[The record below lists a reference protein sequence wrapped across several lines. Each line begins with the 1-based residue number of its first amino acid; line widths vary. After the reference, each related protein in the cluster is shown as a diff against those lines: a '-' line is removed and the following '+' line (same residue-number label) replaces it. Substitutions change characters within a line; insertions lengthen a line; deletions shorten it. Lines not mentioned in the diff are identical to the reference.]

1 MQLQVVQ
8 SFAQFNF
15 CFLKDRVLYVILKVK
30 YFIKGIKMSEMSE
43 NIKSV
48 ITCDLD
54 GKIETYSDGASKV
67 FGYSKE
73 EAIGK
78 MRVSDFSD
86 GKVVL
91 GHVINWLDEAVK
103 KGKWE
108 GNTVF
113 INKDRK
119 EVPCKIKIT
128 PTKDKNGEHIGY
140 CGVTTPLKDKAPD
153 EVRPKINLMTKIFAW
168 VVIMRMPF
176 LSATI
181 MPILVGAAVSKFM
194 GFNVDWGWLGL
205 TLLGGSL
212 LHIGTN
218 TSNDYFDHKSGTD
231 KLNYNYSNKGL
242 NGGSRGIQMGLIS
255 PKGMLNLS
263 IITFALSAVVGIPL
277 IQKAGIPILWLGV
290 IGFLSGLFYTAP
302 PFRFSSRKGMGEL
315 LIGLNF
321 GPLMVAG
328 SALVQTGQLLPEAF
342 LAGIPLGFLIAAVV
356 YVNEFPDHDSDKATG
371 KNTLIVVFGPEKAR
385 IGYVS
390 LVLGAFLS
398 IVFLVVNGTFP
409 SLILI
414 SLLASYFGVT
424 SIQTLYKY
432 YNIRLLE
439 PANWGTII
447 MHSVTG
453 ILLFAGIWLGSPS
466 L

>member
-1 MQLQVVQ
+1 MG
-8 SFAQFNF
+8 
-15 CFLKDRVLYVILKVK
+15 KV
-30 YFIKGIKMSEMSE
+30 
-43 NIKSV
+43 IKSV

-54 GKIETYSDGASKV
+54 GKVETFSDGASDL
-67 FGYSKE
+67 FGYSE
-73 EAIGK
+73 EEVVGK

-86 GKVVL
+86 GQVVL
-91 GHVINWLDEAVK
+91 GHVINWLDESVK

-108 GNTVF
+108 GETAF
-113 INKDRK
+113 LKKDGS
-119 EVPCKIKIT
+119 EFSATIKIT
-128 PTKDKNGEHIGY
+128 PTKDKEGNHIGY
-140 CGVTTPLKDKAPD
+140 CGVTTPLKDKKPD
-153 EVRPKINLMTKIFAW
+153 EVRPKIDLITQIFTW
-168 VVIMRMPF
+168 VVIMRLPF

-181 MPILVGAAVSKFM
+181 MPILVGAAVAKFM
-194 GFNVDWGWLGL
+194 GHGVDWSWLGL

-218 TSNDYFDHKSGTD
+218 TSNDYFDYLSGTD
-231 KLNYNYSNKGL
+231 NLNYNYSNKGL

-255 PKGMLNLS
+255 PIGVRNLT
-263 IITFALSAVVGIPL
+263 IVIFALSILVGIPL
-277 IQKAGIPILWLGV
+277 IQKAGMPVLWLGL

-302 PFRFSSRKGMGEL
+302 PFRFSSRKGLGEL

-328 SALVQTGQLLPEAF
+328 STLVQTGQLLPEAF

-356 YVNEFPDHDSDKATG
+356 YINEFPDHDSDKATG

-385 IGYVS
+385 VGYVA
-390 LVLGAFLS
+390 LVSGAFLS
-398 IVFLVVNGTFP
+398 IVLLVLNGTFP

-414 SLLASYFGVT
+414 ALLASYFGLT

-432 YNIRLLE
+432 YNNRLLE

-447 MHSVTG
+447 MHSLTG
-453 ILLFAGIWLGSPS
+453 LLLFVGLWLSTTTV
-466 L
+466 

>member
-1 MQLQVVQ
+1 
-8 SFAQFNF
+8 
-15 CFLKDRVLYVILKVK
+15 
-30 YFIKGIKMSEMSE
+30 MSK

-54 GKIETYSDGASKV
+54 GKIETYSEGAAKV
-67 FGYSKE
+67 FGYD
-73 EAIGK
+73 EAEVIGK

-86 GKVVL
+86 GQVVL
-91 GHVINWLDEAVK
+91 GHVIGWLDESVK

-108 GNTVF
+108 GETAF
-113 INKDRK
+113 IRKDGSEFSAR
-119 EVPCKIKIT
+119 IKIT

-140 CGVTTPLKDKAPD
+140 CGVTTPLKDKVPD
-153 EVRPKINLMTKIFAW
+153 EVRPKIDLMTKIFTW
-168 VVIMRMPF
+168 VVIMRLPF

-181 MPILVGAAVSKFM
+181 MPILVGAAVAKFM
-194 GFNVDWGWLGL
+194 GFSVDWAWLGL
-205 TLLGGSL
+205 TILGGSL

-218 TSNDYFDHKSGTD
+218 TSNDYFDHLSGTD
-231 KLNYNYSNKGL
+231 NINYNYSNKGL
-242 NGGSRGIQMGLIS
+242 NGGSRGIQMGLIT
-255 PKGMLNLS
+255 PTGVRNLT
-263 IITFALSAVVGIPL
+263 IIVFALSVLVGIPL
-277 IQKAGIPILWLGV
+277 IQKAGMQVFWLGL

-302 PFRFSSRKGMGEL
+302 PFKFSSRKGLGEL

-328 SALVQTGQLLPEAF
+328 STLIQTGQLLPEAF

-356 YVNEFPDHDSDKATG
+356 YINEFPDHDSDKVTG

-385 IGYVS
+385 IGYVA
-390 LVLGAFLS
+390 LVSGAFLS
-398 IVFLVVNGTFP
+398 IVLLVLNGTFP

-414 SLLASYFGVT
+414 TLLASYFGIT

-432 YNIRLLE
+432 YNDRLLE

-453 ILLFAGIWLGSPS
+453 LLLFAGLWLGNPIV
-466 L
+466 

>member
-1 MQLQVVQ
+1 M
-8 SFAQFNF
+8 S
-15 CFLKDRVLYVILKVK
+15 KV
-30 YFIKGIKMSEMSE
+30 
-43 NIKSV
+43 IKSV

-54 GKIETYSDGASKV
+54 GKVETFSDGASDL
-67 FGYSKE
+67 FGYSQE
-73 EAIGK
+73 EVVGK

-86 GKVVL
+86 GQVVL

-108 GNTVF
+108 GETAF
-113 INKDRK
+113 LKKDGS
-119 EVPCKIKIT
+119 EFSAKIKIT
-128 PTKDKNGEHIGY
+128 PTKDKEGNHIGY
-140 CGVTTPLKDKAPD
+140 CGVTTPLKDKKPD
-153 EVRPKINLMTKIFAW
+153 EVRPKIDLMTQIFTW
-168 VVIMRMPF
+168 VVIMRLPF

-181 MPILVGAAVSKFM
+181 MPILVGAAVAKFM
-194 GFNVDWGWLGL
+194 GHGVDWSWLGF

-218 TSNDYFDHKSGTD
+218 TSNDYFDYLSGTD
-231 KLNYNYSNKGL
+231 NLNYNYSNKGL

-255 PKGMLNLS
+255 PVGVRNLTIIIFTLS
-263 IITFALSAVVGIPL
+263 ILVGIPL
-277 IQKAGIPILWLGV
+277 IQKAGMPVLWLGL

-302 PFRFSSRKGMGEL
+302 PFRFSSRKGLGEL

-328 SALVQTGQLLPEAF
+328 STLVQTGQLLPEAF

-356 YVNEFPDHDSDKATG
+356 YINEFPDHDSDKATG

-385 IGYVS
+385 VGYVA
-390 LVLGAFLS
+390 LVSGAFLS
-398 IVFLVVNGTFP
+398 IVLLVLNGTFP

-414 SLLASYFGVT
+414 ALLASYFGLT

-432 YNIRLLE
+432 YNNRLLE

-447 MHSVTG
+447 MHSLTAL
-453 ILLFAGIWLGSPS
+453 LLFIGLWLSTTTV
-466 L
+466 